1 MFEIQE
7 YNQALETS
15 VTFPT
20 EIAQQILG
28 VIEAV
33 FGADFERVHGATD
46 VDILIET
53 FRLVLDGLTPAQIQ
67 NGIKNMRSEKWCPTL
82 SEFRRLCLQDD
93 SWWTAEMAWAFS
105 LNWKKDNT
113 KPITTLARK
122 SFLEVSEIFATQGQ
136 KATYKSFID
145 TYEFNLRQA
154 KKMNKFQIMWI
165 KPDRTNSDECKSKFE
180 EKQAERNRVVTPCP
194 PELLAKLNKYSV
206 KSTPCTATQKQMASG
221 QSPAEAFRLTR
232 ESNA

>member
-1 MFEIQE
+1 MFEVQQ
-7 YNQALETS
+7 YQQALEQT
-15 VTFPT
+15 VTFPI

-46 VDILIET
+46 IEVLIET
-53 FRLVLDGLTPAQIQ
+53 FRVVLDGLTPGQIK

-93 SWWTAEMAWAFS
+93 SWWTAEMAWAMA

-122 SFLEVSEIFATQGQ
+122 TLFEVSEILTTQGQ
-136 KATYKSFID
+136 KAAYKPFIE
-145 TYEFNLRQA
+145 TYEFNLREA
-154 KKMNKFQIMWI
+154 KKHNRTQLMWV
-165 KPDRTNSDECKSKFE
+165 KPDRINDDEKKKQFE
-180 EKQAERNRVVTPCP
+180 EKQKERSRAVSPIPANLAAQV
-194 PELLAKLNKYSV
+194 ELIYKRAGKVS
-206 KSTPCTATQKQMASG
+206 
-221 QSPAEAFRLTR
+221 
-232 ESNA
+232 